1 MTDIDC
7 GFRAAHKV
15 WFKQMTTAL
24 DVELRM
30 RNLRTKL
37 DYSLELQDTLLDL
50 NSTKVSHRLEWI
62 IIVLIAIECVC
73 LWYRR

>member
-1 MTDIDC
+1 
-7 GFRAAHKV
+7 
-15 WFKQMTTAL
+15 MTTAL